1 MLHNLESWHDDFK
14 CDLFARAE
22 QMLKKV
28 SSLNHSNCQLSR
40 FFMIEYLSLSTLN
53 QLLAFET
60 HLSHQNSMTTS
71 ETNKLINSMVSLFV
85 MLKDKNESYDYKSFL
100 NLLQP
105 GFGAARIISICF
117 WFTLRNRACSW
128 ELLML
133 LSYSTR
139 RGDKM
144 LQQTEKYWT

>member
-1 MLHNLESWHDDFK
+1 
-14 CDLFARAE
+14 
-22 QMLKKV
+22 MLKKV

-40 FFMIEYLSLSTLN
+40 FVIMMIEYLSLSTLN

-71 ETNKLINSMVSLFV
+71 ETNKLINSMVSFFV

-117 WFTLRNRACSW
+117 
-128 ELLML
+128 
-133 LSYSTR
+133 
-139 RGDKM
+139 
-144 LQQTEKYWT
+144 